1 MTSISSPLVG
11 TIVRVAAPGTE
22 VPAGGE
28 VAVVESMKMEYSID
42 APSAGVVQAV
52 HVSPGDAVAQGD
64 ALLDLGEA
72 TVAAAVAADTTDEER
87 ADLAEVIERH
97 SVGLD
102 ERRPDA
108 VAKRHGTGRRTAREN
123 LADLVDPGS
132 FIEFGPLAIAA
143 QRRRREIEELI
154 ERTPADGLVGGI
166 ATVNADLFGEDDTQ
180 CVVASYDYMVLAGT
194 QGWTNHRKKDRLFEL
209 AERRQL
215 PVIFYAEGGG
225 GRPGDTD
232 WPGASWLDCLA
243 FALFGGLAGNV
254 PLIGINAGY
263 CFAGNAALL
272 GTCDVIISTEDSW
285 VGMGG
290 PAMIEGGGLGVFD
303 PKEIGPTDVH
313 LANGGIDLLVAD
325 EAEATSVAQRL
336 LGYTQGRHSTWEAP
350 DPEAARAAVP
360 ANRKKVYDMHAVID
374 SIVDVDSSLELR
386 PQWNPGLITTFARIE
401 GRPVGLIANNPLH
414 LAGAVD
420 HGAATKAGEF
430 MQLCDR
436 WRIPILFVC
445 DTPGFMVGP
454 ESDAEG
460 LPRSAG
466 ALFRIGAN
474 LTVPFGLVVTRKAYG
489 LGAQAMAGGGLKEP
503 LFSVSWPTGEFG
515 PMGLEGAVRLGF
527 ARELAEAG
535 DAAAQEELFDQ
546 LVDTMYEHGKA
557 TNVASHFEIDDVID
571 PADTRR
577 WVSRLLR

>member
-436 WRIPILFVC
+436 WGIPILFVC

>member
-313 LANGGIDLLVAD
+313 LANGGIDLLVTD

-436 WRIPILFVC
+436 WGIPILFVC

>member
-1 MTSISSPLVG
+1 MTTITSPLVG
-11 TIVRVAAPGTE
+11 TIVRVASPGAE

-28 VAVVESMKMEYSID
+28 VAVIESMKMEYSID
-42 APSAGVVQAV
+42 AAEGGVVQDVAV
-52 HVSPGDAVAQGD
+52 GVGDAVAVGD
-64 ALLDLGEA
+64 VLVSLGAGGVA
-72 TVAAAVAADTTDEER
+72 TVVDAGEEVGER
-87 ADLAEVIERH
+87 RDLAEVVERH
-97 SVGLD
+97 AVGLD
-102 ERRPDA
+102 AARPEA

-123 LADLVDPGS
+123 LADLVDADS
-132 FIEFGPLAIAA
+132 FIEFGPLALAA

-154 ERTPADGLVGGI
+154 ERTPADGLVGGV
-166 ATVNADLFGEDDTQ
+166 ATVNADLFGDDDTQ

-209 AERRQL
+209 AERQQL
-215 PVIFYAEGGG
+215 PVILFAEGGG

-243 FALFGGLAGNV
+243 FALFGGLAGSV

-272 GTCDVIISTEDSW
+272 GTCDIIISTEDSW

-290 PAMIEGGGLGVFD
+290 PAMIEGGGLGTFG

-313 LANGGIDLLVAD
+313 VANGGIDVLVAD
-325 EAEATSVAQRL
+325 EAEATAVAKKL
-336 LGYTQGRHSTWEAP
+336 LGYTQGRVSGWTAP
-350 DPEAARAAVP
+350 DPQAARDAVP
-360 ANRKKVYDMHAVID
+360 ANRKRVYDMHDAIEA
-374 SIVDVDSSLELR
+374 IVDVDSALELR
-386 PQWNPGLITTFARIE
+386 PEWNPGLITSFARIE
-401 GRPVGLIANNPLH
+401 GRPVGIIANNPMH

-420 HGAATKAGEF
+420 HGAATKAGAF
-430 MQLCDR
+430 MELCDR
-436 WRIPILFVC
+436 WGVPILFLC

-454 ESDAEG
+454 ESDAQG

-474 LTVPFGLVVTRKAYG
+474 LSVPFGLVVTRKAYG

-503 LFSVSWPTGEFG
+503 LFAISWPTGEFG

-527 ARELAEAG
+527 SRELAEAG
-535 DAAAQEELFDQ
+535 DAAAQEALFEQ

-571 PADTRR
+571 PADTRK
-577 WVSRLLR
+577 WVGRLLR

>member
-1 MTSISSPLVG
+1 
-11 TIVRVAAPGTE
+11 
-22 VPAGGE
+22 
-28 VAVVESMKMEYSID
+28 
-42 APSAGVVQAV
+42 
-52 HVSPGDAVAQGD
+52 
-64 ALLDLGEA
+64 
-72 TVAAAVAADTTDEER
+72 
-87 ADLAEVIERH
+87 
-97 SVGLD
+97 
-102 ERRPDA
+102 
-108 VAKRHGTGRRTAREN
+108 
-123 LADLVDPGS
+123 
-132 FIEFGPLAIAA
+132 
-143 QRRRREIEELI
+143 
-154 ERTPADGLVGGI
+154 
-166 ATVNADLFGEDDTQ
+166 
-180 CVVASYDYMVLAGT
+180 MVLAGT

-313 LANGGIDLLVAD
+313 LANGGIDLLVTD

-436 WRIPILFVC
+436 WGIPILFVC